1 MHSRQGKLLNIN
13 VICVDYAFHKVIG
26 CRGVAIIPV
35 TIHSSVTRVKLS
47 DLSYYKC
54 TLWAPVLVRN
64 PSNVTRVANVLL

>member
-35 TIHSSVTRVKLS
+35 TIHSSVTRVNSGFNALYVCRDIMHAHTGEKPLKS
-47 DLSYYKC
+47 DTS
-54 TLWAPVLVRN
+54 
-64 PSNVTRVANVLL
+64 